1 MCWKKKNEKKPT
13 HAGLKIKCPGC
24 GPVARRRPGITPPTP
39 NHIPGHLFIPPK
51 GVNIMNQINFLL
63 KPQIAVKE
71 ALTSAVKVH
80 FNHPTMATYSNVRH
94 NVIVARQLSAITTD
108 VADNVMNLCFKGL
121 NLPEPQVKVLRQKR
135 GAV

>member
-1 MCWKKKNEKKPT
+1 
-13 HAGLKIKCPGC
+13 
-24 GPVARRRPGITPPTP
+24 
-39 NHIPGHLFIPPK
+39 
-51 GVNIMNQINFLL
+51 MNVYFLL
-63 KPQIAVKE
+63 KPHLAVK
-71 ALTSAVKVH
+71 ASLTSAVKVH